1 MTDQIEH
8 DLNLLPQWGPY
19 TKKYIGT
26 SHISDKVHGIR
37 FDLSIFP
44 GIYRRKTELPNVMF
58 ETNHFPWRAN
68 ARLSHYSFR
77 HMIEWK
83 DLVYCDIDYLLQD
96 ENTQTFKANFVNN
109 TNVSQTLAL
118 HFLASIH
125 FAGKKEYEP
134 DNYLQPAIVN
144 LVKDVSWIN
153 SNQYTRYISNNVSPT
168 DNLNP
173 DGKFKYETLE
183 DGYVNGSRIEFAHS
197 IGDNISYDLS
207 KTIGNVIKLRYHST
221 HDTCITLKLDENKQQ
236 VLQLPKN
243 NEPTLI
249 LLTKI
254 DQIYQQI
261 TLIANEDNTFYL
273 DGLLIGN
280 EDYIDQ
286 TTFELLN
293 LETTPEII
301 KFNDAYILKYP
312 QISQYYGIR
321 FFASDYELREFI
333 SDNLDTFFAKNANE
347 HVQRK
352 LIDKPRE
359 HHYTNWYLR
368 PLNITANQRH
378 DIYGLV
384 TCGNYTDVTNK
395 LKEVTLHTLQNDF
408 DQLTKESRSVTLG
421 QQIISATMLS
431 NVVYPVYTCGKYI
444 RHSTPGRWWDCLYT
458 WDSGFI
464 GLGLLELDIERAKEN
479 LRVYLTS
486 ELAENKFI
494 HHGSPVPVQF
504 YLANEIFNKSSD
516 LTFVTDIFA
525 SLLQYY
531 RFLRGSI
538 GSSNTDRFK
547 SGLLQTWSYFYNSGG
562 WDDYPAQKYCH
573 DNDIIK
579 DVAPVIT
586 TAHVIRAAKILSK
599 FAMMTNHYHNV
610 INELN
615 HDIQTLSSNLDKYSW
630 DKKYGYYSYVMHDS
644 DGNVVNKLTAPDGS
658 NFNQGLDGLYPL
670 ISNTSSE
677 SQTDRMLKHLQNPTE
692 IFSTIGLSAVSQA
705 ASYYRNDGYWNG
717 TVWFS
722 HQWFF
727 WKAMFDHMQHEFADK
742 IAKIAL
748 DIWEQECALSY
759 RSLEHFVIETGR
771 GTGWSSF
778 SGLSCPQIN
787 WFHAYYSTYRINLG
801 LDCSLLNQINSEDSI
816 SLNVQKFTHKPSLI
830 LFVIPD
836 DWNKFKCY
844 VNDQIIQS
852 KTTFSKMAYWLELPN
867 SSEGSKFNILIKKI

>member
-8 DLNLLPQWGPY
+8 DLTLLPQWGPY
-19 TKKYIGT
+19 TKKYIGAA
-26 SHISDKVHGIR
+26 HIADKAHGIR

-44 GIYRRKTELPNVMF
+44 GVYRRKTELPNVMF
-58 ETNHFPWRAN
+58 ETNHFPWYATTG
-68 ARLSHYSFR
+68 LTHYKFR

-83 DLVYCDIDYLLQD
+83 DLVYCDVDYLLHD

-144 LVKDVSWIN
+144 LAKSASWIN
-153 SNQYTRYISNNVSPT
+153 SNQYIKYITHKVLPT

-173 DGKFKYETLE
+173 DGKFKHETLE

-197 IGDNISYDLS
+197 IDDSVTYDLS
-207 KTIGNVIKLRYHST
+207 IANGDLIKLRYHST
-221 HDTCITLKLDENKQQ
+221 HDTSITLKLDNTKQ

-249 LLTKI
+249 SLTKVNRE
-254 DQIYQQI
+254 YQQI
-261 TLIANEDNTFYL
+261 TLIANENNTFYL

-280 EDYIDQ
+280 ENSVNQ

-293 LETTPEII
+293 LDTTPEII
-301 KFNDAYILKYP
+301 KLNDAYILKYP

-321 FFASDYELREFI
+321 FFAEDYELREFI

-347 HVQRK
+347 HVQRTM
-352 LIDKPRE
+352 IDKPGE

-368 PLNITANQRH
+368 PLNIRANQQY

-384 TCGNYTDVTNK
+384 TCGSYADVISK
-395 LKEVTLHTLQNDF
+395 LKETTLNTLQNNF
-408 DQLTKESRSVTLG
+408 HQLAEKYVPTTFG
-421 QQIISATMLS
+421 QQIISATMLT

-516 LTFVTDIFA
+516 ITFITDVFT

-531 RFLRGSI
+531 RFLRGSV
-538 GSSNTDRFK
+538 GSSDTNRFK

-562 WDDYPAQKYCH
+562 WDDYPAQKHCH
-573 DNDIIK
+573 DNNIVKHIT
-579 DVAPVIT
+579 PVIT
-586 TAHVIRAAKILSK
+586 TAHVIRAAKILLK
-599 FAMMTNHYHNV
+599 FAMIVDSYNNV
-610 INELN
+610 INELT

-630 DKKYGYYSYVMHDS
+630 DNECGYYSYVTHDS
-644 DGNVVNKLTAPDGS
+644 DGNPIAKLTASDGS

-670 ISNTSSE
+670 ISDTGNEHQTSS
-677 SQTDRMLKHLQNPTE
+677 MLRHLQNPVE
-692 IFSTIGLSAVSQA
+692 IFSPVGLSAVSQT

-727 WKAMFDHMQHEFADK
+727 WKAMFDHKQHEFADK
-742 IAKIAL
+742 IAKTAL
-748 DIWEQECALSY
+748 AIWEQECGLSY

-771 GTGWSSF
+771 GAGWSNF

-787 WFHAYYSTYRINLG
+787 WFHAYYSAYRINLG
-801 LDCSLLNQINSEDSI
+801 LDCSLLEQASSQDSI
-816 SLNVQKFTHKPSLI
+816 SFKVQKFTNKPSLI
-830 LFVIPD
+830 LFVIPSN
-836 DWNKFKCY
+836 WNKFECY
-844 VNDQIIQS
+844 INDQIAQS
-852 KTTFSKMAYWLELPN
+852 KTTFSKTAYWLELPN
-867 SSEGSKFNILIKKI
+867 SSECSKFNILIKRI